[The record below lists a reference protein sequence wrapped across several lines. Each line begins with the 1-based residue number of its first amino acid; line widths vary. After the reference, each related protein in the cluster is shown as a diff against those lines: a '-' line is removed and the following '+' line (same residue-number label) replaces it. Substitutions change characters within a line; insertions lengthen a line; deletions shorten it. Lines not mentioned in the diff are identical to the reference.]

1 MRAVLFTLF
10 IPFLLPAHAQ
20 TPERLLLKGFLIS
33 SQDGSI
39 IPLGNLL
46 NKTTGQRAIS
56 NRQGLFRMK
65 VAPTDTLQFTSIGF
79 EALVVKASGIIP
91 ADINDT
97 IKVLM
102 FSRSY
107 QLKDVNII
115 YANRKRDSIA
125 RAAAEFLKNDPLMN
139 NYDRVF
145 KRPRAGAD
153 GGGFSGIITEMYY
166 QFSKEG
172 KDMVHF
178 EEFYAY
184 VQQQRQIDKKYNREI
199 VKRVSQVPD
208 LYLDELMMH
217 CRPEKNFA
225 LTAEEYDMLLY
236 IKNCSDKFKASKGLK
251 D

>member
-1 MRAVLFTLF
+1 MRVVLFALF
-10 IPFLLPAHAQ
+10 MACLPMVYAQ
-20 TPERLLLKGFLIS
+20 TPDRVLLKGVLIS

-56 NRQGLFRMK
+56 NRQGLFRIK
-65 VAPTDTLQFTSIGF
+65 VAPADTLQFTSIGF
-79 EALVVKASGIIP
+79 ESLLLKASGIIP
-91 ADINDT
+91 ANIADT

-107 QLKDVNII
+107 QLKDVNIV
-115 YANRKRDSIA
+115 YSSRKRDSIA

-153 GGGFSGIITEMYY
+153 GAGFSGIITEMYY

-184 VQQQRQIDKKYNREI
+184 VQQQRQIDKRYNREI
-199 VKRVSQVPD
+199 VKKVSNIPD